1 MSFVLVSFFVT
12 ADFYRKKN
20 MNVKDTV
27 KINFENS
34 KKTFKS
40 KYHHIY
46 KKIQTKCPNDPITCG
61 ENQSVFFRD

>member
-1 MSFVLVSFFVT
+1 MSFFLVSFFVT

-34 KKTFKS
+34 KKTFKFKYPNPNKVS
-40 KYHHIY
+40 K
-46 KKIQTKCPNDPITCG
+46 
-61 ENQSVFFRD
+61 

>member
-1 MSFVLVSFFVT
+1 
-12 ADFYRKKN
+12 

-61 ENQSVFFRD
+61 ENQSVFFFFLV

>member
-1 MSFVLVSFFVT
+1 MSFFLVSFFVT

-40 KYHHIY
+40 KY
-46 KKIQTKCPNDPITCG
+46 PNP
-61 ENQSVFFRD
+61 NKVSK